1 MRIYSIKPGATPH
14 HLPPTPPKPLPFHH
28 THSTNP
34 RTPPHLHPA
43 GYIRQNPKSLYFRKD
58 LPVLAEVNKRRKN
71 YKCRNFWDLVVFSN
85 KSVCRHKKV
94 PVDRTK
100 KKCLSTVYYI
110 TLVKISKVQ
119 KSVRR
124 FRKVFVDVK
133 KSACRHK
140 KSDCRLDQ
148 KKCLSTVYYITL
160 RKISTIWY
168 ICAKAISYWNLKKKW
183 AIT

>member
-28 THSTNP
+28 THSTNS

-124 FRKVFVDVK
+124 CK
-133 KSACRHK
+133 KKCLSTQK